1 MRWLDSITDL
11 MDVSL
16 GKLRELVMD
25 KEAWHAS
32 IHAVTKRRTR
42 LIDWTDWLTDCLS
55 QNCLKELT
63 PPLLNSIPSIVSLM
77 MLSSHHAIK
86 VIIHQSLPNYYYKW
100 FIFLSS
106 IGSFHKLIKLQFSFT
121 KILIGLQNIILFSH
135 NLIFFSFNLF
145 IKVSSFFHH
154 I

>member
-1 MRWLDSITDL
+1 MLFFPQVKKRTPKNTAVWSQLSGGKIH
-11 MDVSL
+11 SL
-16 GKLRELVMD
+16 PLWV
-25 KEAWHAS
+25 WQS
-32 IHAVTKRRTR
+32 P
-42 LIDWTDWLTDCLS
+42 
-55 QNCLKELT
+55 LT
-63 PPLLNSIPSIVSLM
+63 PTLSHQHRNIYYTRGLCKCFPSIVSLM